1 VHVYGQWL
9 MATQLEELVGTLAAR
24 DQVLYLDLPIGAHRD
39 GYDVAVEGDL
49 FVRDA
54 SGGAPPDNFYAAG
67 QNWGFPP
74 VDPRAARRTGYSY
87 LAACLDAQLRYARVL
102 RVDHVMGW
110 HRLWMIAPGAD
121 PKDGAYVHY
130 AAEEQWAVA
139 CIACA
144 RHDATLVG
152 ENLGTVPAETD
163 KTIRRHRALGMWLA
177 QFELPDASDAD
188 VTAPS
193 SGQLA
198 CLDTHDLPTF
208 AAWWQNLADAP
219 RAALISTLRD
229 AGDLDDAV
237 TPQNVLAA
245 TLSWLARSRAPI
257 VLVQLEDL
265 WLETEPQ
272 NTPGEPNDAN
282 FRRRAA
288 HGLDELDAL
297 PQVRAV
303 IARLETLRNRTRSA
317 V

>member
-1 VHVYGQWL
+1 
-9 MATQLEELVGTLAAR
+9 
-24 DQVLYLDLPIGAHRD
+24 LYLDLPVGAHRE

-54 SGGAPPDNFYAAG
+54 SVGAPPDSFYEGG

-74 VDPRAARRTGYSY
+74 VDPRAARRTGYAY
-87 LAACLDAQLRYARVL
+87 LAACLDAHLRYARVL

-110 HRLWMIAPGAD
+110 HRLWMIAPGASAEE
-121 PKDGAYVHY
+121 GAYVHY

-139 CIACA
+139 SIACA
-144 RHDATLVG
+144 RHDATIVG

-163 KTIRRHRALGMWLA
+163 KTIRRHRALGMWVT
-177 QFELPDASDAD
+177 QFELPEERDAD
-188 VTAPS
+188 VTLPS
-193 SGQLA
+193 SGELA

-208 AAWWQNLADAP
+208 ATWWQDLDDAP
-219 RAALISTLRD
+219 RMALLETLRD
-229 AGDLDDAV
+229 AGDLDQV
-237 TPQNVLAA
+237 ITPESVLAA
-245 TLSWLARSRAPI
+245 TLAWLGRSRAPI

-272 NTPGEPNDAN
+272 NTPGEPGNES
-282 FRRRAA
+282 FRRRVA

-297 PQVRAV
+297 PRVRD
-303 IARLETLRNRTRSA
+303 ILGRLEALRYRARST